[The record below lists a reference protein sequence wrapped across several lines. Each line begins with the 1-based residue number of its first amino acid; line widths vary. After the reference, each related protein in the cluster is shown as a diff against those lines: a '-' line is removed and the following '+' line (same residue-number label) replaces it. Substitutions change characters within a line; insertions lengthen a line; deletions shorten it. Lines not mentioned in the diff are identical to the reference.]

1 MVSYSSGSG
10 FVFIR
15 GWFCAA
21 RRWNVIKWYNLLVIQ
36 MKGGRFVCCC
46 SIFMT
51 KEHSSLESLDSVSVG
66 WDQSA
71 AFHNQQRIFLVW
83 DKTYDFLNISKS
95 LELHFLAWSPEKKK
109 YYFHYCC
116 ENTCC
121 GSITAPY
128 AKDTWVRFLLPLTGD
143 SSPVTWAT
151 RGIRLW
157 NS

>member
-46 SIFMT
+46 SIFMI

-66 WDQSA
+66 WYQSA

-95 LELHFLAWSPEKKK
+95 LELHFLAWSPEKKNTTSTTVVK
-109 YYFHYCC
+109 THAVVASRLLMQRIPEFDSCC
-116 ENTCC
+116 P
-121 GSITAPY
+121 SLATA
-128 AKDTWVRFLLPLTGD
+128 VL
-143 SSPVTWAT
+143 
-151 RGIRLW
+151 
-157 NS
+157 